1 MEQNDKVL
9 SLGKAAQFLGVST
22 ASLRKWSDQGLIPVY
37 RTVAGHRRYSL
48 ADLQQFIESMRESP
62 RSPSTADTA
71 RRARRPGS
79 AS

>member
-1 MEQNDKVL
+1 VEQNEKLL

-22 ASLRKWSDQGLIPVY
+22 ASLRKWSDQGLVPVY

-48 ADLQQFIESMRESP
+48 ADLQQFVESMRESP
-62 RSPSTADTA
+62 SRPSTANTT
-71 RRARRPGS
+71 RRASRPGS